1 MEGVTWVEVLD
12 AHGAVAARARLE
24 RLPFV
29 IGRGYGGD
37 LVVDDPQVCSAH
49 LRVAA
54 GSDDTVIAEDL
65 DSVNGLWTASGERV
79 RQVRLRSG
87 DTLRVGRTVL
97 RFLGPDHP
105 VPPAQPV
112 ASARRAPA
120 GFAGGRV
127 AAILAAAAIA
137 VVTLQGYLGSYE
149 RTDPGT
155 QIGEA
160 AGYALLIAG
169 YAGVWSF
176 IGRATVHRF
185 SFGAHV
191 SIAAA
196 GVLAFAGLTMASEY
210 LAFLFPDSDAIEVL
224 VGIGMLALAMALL
237 YWHLE
242 YATAFR
248 ARARLAIGTAVV
260 GGIVLLMLAGEWEE
274 EFSSYPEFS
283 AVVKPVGVG
292 LVQRTSAADFVAGAD
307 DLAAEVDSLAVAP
320 VR

>member
-12 AHGAVAARARLE
+12 AHGAVVTRTRME

-37 LVVDDPQVCSAH
+37 LVVDDPQVCPAH
-49 LRVAA
+49 FRVVPEAD
-54 GSDDTVIAEDL
+54 GSVTAEDL
-65 DSVNGLWTASGERV
+65 GSVNGLWTASGERV
-79 RQVRLRSG
+79 ERLRLRSG
-87 DTLRVGRTVL
+87 DTVRAGRTVL
-97 RFLGPDHP
+97 RFLGTDHP
-105 VPPAQPV
+105 VPPAQPAV
-112 ASARRAPA
+112 PARRAPA
-120 GFAGGRV
+120 RFAGARV
-127 AAILAAAAIA
+127 AAVLAAAATA
-137 VVTLQGYLGSYE
+137 VVTLQGYLANYE

-155 QIGEA
+155 QIGEV

-196 GVLAFAGLTMASEY
+196 GVLAFGGLTVVSEY
-210 LAFLFPDSDAIEVL
+210 LAFMLPDSDAIEAL
-224 VGIGMLALAMALL
+224 VGLGMLTLALALL

-242 YATAFR
+242 FATAFR
-248 ARARLAIGTAVV
+248 ARVRMAIGAAVV
-260 GGIVLLMLAGEWEE
+260 GGIVLLMMAGEWEE
-274 EFSSYPEFS
+274 EFSPYPEFS
-283 AVVKPVGVG
+283 AVVKPAGVG
-292 LVQRTSAADFVAGAD
+292 IVRRTSAADFVAEAD
-307 DLAAEVDSLAVAP
+307 ALAAEVDSLAATP